1 MPAGGR
7 RLVGPHLE
15 CRGQGSGLIGSLGPA
30 LGRGGGWRHRDGGG
44 GGGLLLLRL
53 ALRHVVRVVGR
64 LPLPGVLGGR
74 GAAAAAGPVAVVTHL
89 IN

>member
-1 MPAGGR
+1 MEGR
-7 RLVGPHLE
+7 GRGRGLV
-15 CRGQGSGLIGSLGPA
+15 GSLGPA
-30 LGRGGGWRHRDGGG
+30 LGRGGGWRHRD

-89 IN
+89 QGL